1 MEYTRLK
8 PRKLLNIL
16 KNMQKSPTV
25 QVVKKVS
32 PAVVSII
39 ISKDLPKIRK
49 YYVQPF
55 DEFLGPYGPPITQY
69 RQEGRQRVKIGGG
82 SGFFA
87 SPDGIIITNRHVVVS
102 PNVDYT
108 VVTADEKEYQA
119 EILARDPVND
129 VAIIKIKNAK
139 GKKFPVLELGDS
151 DKVELGQD
159 VIAIGNALGAFRN
172 TVSTGVVSGLS
183 RLITAHDGMSGRIA
197 ELRGLIQTDAAINP
211 GNSGGPL
218 LNLDGKVIAINV
230 AIVMGAQN
238 IGFAI
243 PINNAKKDLA
253 DLKKHGRIIQP
264 FLGVRY
270 ILINK
275 AFQEEFSARFKLRL
289 PVDYGALII
298 REPGVGDPAVVPG
311 SPAAKAGLME
321 HDIILEF
328 NKTKVTEKN
337 PLQELIHKHK
347 PGDLVEIK
355 ILRGDKIGTTTVK
368 LEERK

>member
-1 MEYTRLK
+1 
-8 PRKLLNIL
+8 
-16 KNMQKSPTV
+16 
-25 QVVKKVS
+25 
-32 PAVVSII
+32 
-39 ISKDLPKIRK
+39 
-49 YYVQPF
+49 
-55 DEFLGPYGPPITQY
+55 
-69 RQEGRQRVKIGGG
+69 
-82 SGFFA
+82 
-87 SPDGIIITNRHVVVS
+87 
-102 PNVDYT
+102 
-108 VVTADEKEYQA
+108 
-119 EILARDPVND
+119 

-139 GKKFPVLELGDS
+139 GRKFPILELGDS
-151 DKVELGQD
+151 TKVELGQD

-183 RLITAHDGMSGRIA
+183 RFITAHDGMSGHTA

-218 LNLDGKVIAINV
+218 VDLDGKVIAINV
-230 AIVMGAQN
+230 AIVLGAQN

-253 DLKKHGRIIQP
+253 DLKKYGRIVRP

-275 AFQEEFSARFKLRL
+275 ELRETFLERFKLNL
-289 PVDYGALII
+289 PVDYGALVI
-298 REPGVGDPAVVPG
+298 REPGSGDSAVVPN

-321 HDIILEF
+321 RDIILEF
-328 NKTKVTEKN
+328 NKIKVTGKN
-337 PLQELIHKHK
+337 PLQELIQKCK

-355 ILRGDKIGTTTVK
+355 ILREDKIGTTTVK

>member
-1 MEYTRLK
+1 MA
-8 PRKLLNIL
+8 
-16 KNMQKSPTV
+16 QKSPV
-25 QVVKKVS
+25 VDVVKKVS

-49 YYVQPF
+49 YYIQPF
-55 DEFLGPYGPPITQY
+55 DESLGPYGQPIPQY
-69 RQEGRQRVKIGGG
+69 RHEGRQRVKIGGG

-87 SPDGIIITNRHVVVS
+87 SPDGIILTNRHVIIS

-108 VVTADEKEYQA
+108 VITTDEKEYQA

-129 VAIIKIKNAK
+129 VAIIKVKNAK
-139 GKKFPVLELGDS
+139 GRKFPILELGDS
-151 DKVELGQD
+151 SRVELGQD
-159 VIAIGNALGAFRN
+159 VVAIGNALGAFRN

-183 RLITAHDGMSGRIA
+183 RFITAHDGMSGQTA

-218 LNLDGKVIAINV
+218 VDFDGKVIAINV
-230 AIVMGAQN
+230 AIVLGAQN

-243 PINNAKKDLA
+243 PVNNAKKDLA
-253 DLKKHGRIIQP
+253 DLKKYGRIIQP

-270 ILINK
+270 VLINK
-275 AFQEEFSARFKLRL
+275 EAKETFLQKYNLRL
-289 PVDYGALII
+289 PVDYGALVV
-298 REPGVGDPAVVPG
+298 REPEGGDSAVVPN
-311 SPAAKAGLME
+311 SPAAKAGLTE
-321 HDIILEF
+321 GDIILEF

-337 PLQELIHKHK
+337 PLQELIHKSK
-347 PGDLVEIK
+347 PGDLVEVK
-355 ILRGDKIGTTTVK
+355 ILRGDKIGITTVK

>member
-1 MEYTRLK
+1 MT
-8 PRKLLNIL
+8 
-16 KNMQKSPTV
+16 KSPVV
-25 QVVKKVS
+25 QVVKKIS

-49 YYVQPF
+49 YHIQPF
-55 DEFLGPYGPPITQY
+55 DEFFGPYGPPITQY
-69 RQEGRQRVKIGGG
+69 RQEGKQRVKIGGG
-82 SGFFA
+82 SGFFV
-87 SPDGIIITNRHVVVS
+87 SPDGLIVTNRHVIVS

-108 VVTADEKEYQA
+108 IVTADEKEYKA
-119 EILARDPVND
+119 DILARDPVND
-129 VAIIKIKNAK
+129 VAIIKLKNTK
-139 GKKFPVLELGDS
+139 GKKFPTLELGDS
-151 DKVELGQD
+151 TKVELGQS
-159 VIAIGNALGAFRN
+159 VIAIGNALGAFQN
-172 TVSTGVVSGLS
+172 TVSTGVISGLS
-183 RLITAHDGMSGRIA
+183 RFITARDGMSGHTA
-197 ELRGLIQTDAAINP
+197 HLRGLIQTDAAINP

-218 LNLDGKVIAINV
+218 VGLDGKVIAINV
-230 AIVMGAQN
+230 AIVLGAQN

-275 AFQEEFSARFKLRL
+275 ALKQEFMQRLQLNL

-298 REPGVGDPAVVPG
+298 REPGVGEPAVVPG

-321 HDIILEF
+321 QDIILEF

-337 PLQELIHKHK
+337 PLQELIHKSK
-347 PGDLVEIK
+347 PGDLIKIK
-355 ILRGDKIGTTTVK
+355 ILRGDKIGATTVK

>member
-1 MEYTRLK
+1 
-8 PRKLLNIL
+8 
-16 KNMQKSPTV
+16 MQKSPV
-25 QVVKKVS
+25 VEVVKKVS

-39 ISKDLPKIRK
+39 ISKDLPKLRK
-49 YYVQPF
+49 YYIQPF

-82 SGFFA
+82 SGFFV
-87 SPDGIIITNRHVVVS
+87 SPDGVILTNRHVIIS

-108 VVTADEKEYQA
+108 IVTADGEEYQT

-129 VAIIKIKNAK
+129 VAIIKVKNAR

-151 DKVELGQD
+151 SKVELGQD

-183 RLITAHDGMSGRIA
+183 RFITAHDHLSGHTA

-218 LNLDGKVIAINV
+218 VDLDGKVIAINV
-230 AIVMGAQN
+230 AIVLGAQN

-243 PINNAKKDLA
+243 PIDNAKKDLA
-253 DLKKHGRIIQP
+253 DLKKYGRIVQP

-275 AFQEEFSARFKLRL
+275 TLQEDFVERFNLHL

-298 REPGVGDPAVVPG
+298 REPGIGDPAVVPG

-321 HDIILEF
+321 RDIILEF
-328 NKTKVTEKN
+328 NKTKITEKN
-337 PLQELIHKHK
+337 PLQELIHKCK

>member
-1 MEYTRLK
+1 MA
-8 PRKLLNIL
+8 
-16 KNMQKSPTV
+16 QKSPV
-25 QVVKKVS
+25 VDVVKKVS

-49 YYVQPF
+49 YYIQPF
-55 DEFLGPYGPPITQY
+55 DESLGPYGQPIPQY
-69 RQEGRQRVKIGGG
+69 RHEGRQRVKIGGG

-87 SPDGIIITNRHVVVS
+87 SPDGIILTNRHVIIS

-108 VVTADEKEYQA
+108 VITTDEKEYQA

-129 VAIIKIKNAK
+129 VAIIKVKNAK
-139 GKKFPVLELGDS
+139 GRKFPILELGDS
-151 DKVELGQD
+151 SRVELGQD
-159 VIAIGNALGAFRN
+159 VVAIGNALGAFRN

-183 RLITAHDGMSGRIA
+183 RFITAHDGMSGQTA

-218 LNLDGKVIAINV
+218 VDFDGKVIAINV
-230 AIVMGAQN
+230 AIVLGAQN

-243 PINNAKKDLA
+243 PVNNAKKDLA
-253 DLKKHGRIIQP
+253 DLKKYGRIIQP

-270 ILINK
+270 VLINK
-275 AFQEEFSARFKLRL
+275 EAKEAFLQKYNLRL
-289 PVDYGALII
+289 PVDYGALVV
-298 REPGVGDPAVVPG
+298 REPEGGDSAVVPN
-311 SPAAKAGLME
+311 SPAAKAGLTE
-321 HDIILEF
+321 GDIILEF

-337 PLQELIHKHK
+337 PLQELIHKSK
-347 PGDLVEIK
+347 PGDLVEVK
-355 ILRGDKIGTTTVK
+355 ILRGDKIGITTVK

>member
-1 MEYTRLK
+1 ME
-8 PRKLLNIL
+8 
-16 KNMQKSPTV
+16 KSPV
-25 QVVKKVS
+25 IQVVKKVS

-49 YYVQPF
+49 YHIQPF

-69 RQEGRQRVKIGGG
+69 RQEGKQKVKIGGG
-82 SGFFA
+82 SGFFV
-87 SPDGIIITNRHVVVS
+87 SSEGIIITNRHVIVS
-102 PNVDYT
+102 PEVDYT
-108 VVTADEKEYQA
+108 IVTADEKEYQA

-129 VAIIKIKNAK
+129 VAVIKIKNAK
-139 GKKFPVLELGDS
+139 DKKFPVLELGNS
-151 DKVELGQD
+151 SKVELGQS
-159 VIAIGNALGAFRN
+159 VVAIGNALGAFSN

-183 RLITAHDGMSGRIA
+183 RFITAHDGISGHSA

-218 LNLDGKVIAINV
+218 LDYDGKVIAINV

-243 PINNAKKDLA
+243 PIDNAKKDLA
-253 DLKKHGRIIQP
+253 DLKKYGRIIQP

-270 ILINK
+270 IPINK
-275 AFQEEFSARFKLRL
+275 QLQESFAQRFNIRI
-289 PVDYGALII
+289 PVDYGALVIK
-298 REPGVGDPAVVPG
+298 EPNIGDPAIVPQ
-311 SPAAKAGLME
+311 SPANKAGLME
-321 HDIILEF
+321 NDIILEF
-328 NKTKVTEKN
+328 NKTKINDKN

-347 PGDLVEIK
+347 PGDIVKIK
-355 ILRGDKIGTTTVK
+355 ILRGDKIGETTLK

>member
-1 MEYTRLK
+1 
-8 PRKLLNIL
+8 
-16 KNMQKSPTV
+16 MQKSPVV
-25 QVVKKVS
+25 QVVKKVT

-49 YYVQPF
+49 YYIQPY
-55 DEFLGPYGPPITQY
+55 DEYSGLYGPPITQY
-69 RQEGRQRVKIGGG
+69 RQEGKQKVKIGGG
-82 SGFFA
+82 SGFFV
-87 SPDGIIITNRHVVVS
+87 SSDGIIITNRHVVIS
-102 PNVDYT
+102 PDVDYT
-108 VVTADEKEYQA
+108 IITSDEKEYQA

-129 VAIIKIKNAK
+129 VAIIKVKNAK
-139 GKKFPVLELGDS
+139 GKKFPFLGLGDS

-159 VIAIGNALGAFRN
+159 VIAIGNALGACRN
-172 TVSTGVVSGLS
+172 TVSTGVISGLS
-183 RLITAHDGMSGRIA
+183 RFITARDGVSGQTA
-197 ELRGLIQTDAAINP
+197 QLRGLIQTDAAINP

-218 LNLDGKVIAINV
+218 LTFDGKVIAIDV

-243 PINNAKKDLA
+243 PINNAKKDLD

-270 ILINK
+270 IMINK
-275 AFQEEFSARFKLRL
+275 ALQEEFAARLNIRL
-289 PVDYGALII
+289 PVNYGALVI

-311 SPAAKAGLME
+311 SPAAKAGITE
-321 HDIILEF
+321 NDIILEF
-328 NKTKVTEKN
+328 GKTKINEKH

-347 PGDLVEIK
+347 PGDIVEIK
-355 ILRGDKIGTTTVK
+355 ILRKDKLGNTTVK

>member
-1 MEYTRLK
+1 ME
-8 PRKLLNIL
+8 
-16 KNMQKSPTV
+16 KSPVV

-49 YYVQPF
+49 YHIQPF

-69 RQEGRQRVKIGGG
+69 RQEGKQKVKIGGG
-82 SGFFA
+82 SGFFV
-87 SPDGIIITNRHVVVS
+87 SQDGIIITNRHVVVS
-102 PNVDYT
+102 PEVDYT
-108 VVTADEKEYQA
+108 VVTANEKEYKA

-139 GKKFPVLELGDS
+139 NKKFPTLDLGNS
-151 DKVELGQD
+151 DNAELGQG
-159 VIAIGNALGAFRN
+159 VIAIGNALGAFSN

-183 RLITAHDGMSGRIA
+183 RFITAHDGISGHSA

-218 LNLDGKVIAINV
+218 LDHNGKVIAINV

-243 PINNAKKDLA
+243 PINNAKKDLS

-270 ILINK
+270 IPINK
-275 AFQEEFSARFKLRL
+275 RLQENFAQRFNVRI
-289 PVDYGALII
+289 PVDYGALVIK
-298 REPGVGDPAVVPG
+298 EPNIGDPAVVPG
-311 SPAAKAGLME
+311 SPAEKAGIME
-321 HDIILEF
+321 NDIILEF
-328 NKTKVTEKN
+328 NKTKINEKN
-337 PLQELIHKHK
+337 ALQELIHKCK
-347 PGDLVEIK
+347 PGDIVKIK
-355 ILRGDKIGTTTVK
+355 ILRGDKIGTTTLK

>member
-1 MEYTRLK
+1 
-8 PRKLLNIL
+8 
-16 KNMQKSPTV
+16 MQKSPIV
-25 QVVKKVS
+25 QAVKKIT

-39 ISKDLPKIRK
+39 ISKNLPKIEK
-49 YYVQPF
+49 YHIQPF

-69 RQEGRQRVKIGGG
+69 RQKGKQKVNIGGG
-82 SGFFA
+82 SGFLV
-87 SPDGIIITNRHVVVS
+87 SSEGIIITNRHVIMS

-108 VVTADEKEYQA
+108 IVTSDEKKYQA
-119 EILARDPVND
+119 EILARDLVND
-129 VAIIKIKNAK
+129 VAIIKVKNAK
-139 GKKFPVLELGDS
+139 GKKFPVLELGNS
-151 DKVELGQD
+151 DEIDLGQE

-183 RLITAHDGMSGRIA
+183 RFITAQDGISGRSA
-197 ELRGLIQTDAAINP
+197 ELRGLVQTDAAINP

-218 LNLDGKVIAINV
+218 VGLDGKVIAVNV
-230 AIVMGAQN
+230 AIVLGAQN

-243 PINNAKKDLA
+243 PINNAKKDLD

-275 AFQEEFSARFKLRL
+275 KLQEYFAQKYGIRL
-289 PVDYGALII
+289 PVDHGALVI
-298 REPGVGDPAVVPG
+298 REPGAGDIAVVPN

-321 HDIILEF
+321 RDIILEF

-337 PLQELIHKHK
+337 PLQELIHKCK
-347 PGDLVEIK
+347 PNDLIKIK
-355 ILRGDKIGTTTVK
+355 ILRGDKIGLTTVK